1 MLGVVVEMRGGLIR
15 SLDRALPKRGREGDE
30 SIISVSSWRPGEA
43 CTVMDVVV
51 LLDPL
56 LRIEGLR
63 WMGAWGARLCSS
75 GRLSSPEVSSGVKGA
90 GGLKEPNAGPSV
102 RTLPGEV
109 LMAREDEK
117 ALRLT
122 WWSKFSSLMS
132 SSSLF
137 RLCGDGWRKKFMA
150 GF

>member
-1 MLGVVVEMRGGLIR
+1 VLGAVVEMRGGLIR
-15 SLDRALPKRGREGDE
+15 SLDRALPKRGREGDD
-30 SIISVSSWRPGEA
+30 SIISVSSWRLGET
-43 CTVMDVVV
+43 CTVMDEGV

-56 LRIEGLR
+56 LRNDGLR
-63 WMGAWGARLCSS
+63 CMGAWEAKLCSS

-109 LMAREDEK
+109 LMARGDEK

-122 WWSKFSSLMS
+122 
-132 SSSLF
+132 
-137 RLCGDGWRKKFMA
+137 
-150 GF
+150 